1 MRELSIRK
9 RGEEPRPLTLEDC
22 RVAAERTEGTGHPLH
37 KPFESEDVSAP
48 ELNQAYGH
56 VLATYDMPLPRKQ

>member
-9 RGEEPRPLTLEDC
+9 RGEQPRPLTLEDC
-22 RVAAERTEGTGHPLH
+22 KVAAERTEGTGHPLH
-37 KPFESEDVSAP
+37 KPFSSDLVSAA

-56 VLATYDMPLPRKQ
+56 VLETYEMPSLRKH